1 MCGIAGI
8 FDSGGAAP
16 VDAEAI
22 RRMCRTLIHR
32 GPDDEGIYV
41 QKGIGLG
48 VRRLSIVDLVSG
60 HQPIHNE
67 DESVWVVFN
76 GEVYNFRELR
86 AELEGLGHRFYTN
99 SDTEVIVHLFE
110 EHGADCVKKLRGMF
124 AFAVYDER
132 GRRLLLARDRLGIK
146 PLCYAFHN
154 GRVLFGSEISAIFAA
169 APELTELNREALLQ
183 YFYLRYIPHPNTAFA
198 RIWKLPP
205 GHLLEIAP
213 GQENVVP
220 RQYWD
225 LPEYG
230 SCPPN
235 SEAGCLEEMEHRM
248 EEAVRLHLISDVPVG
263 ALLSGGTDSSTIVAL
278 MARASSQPIKTF
290 SIRCSESD
298 FDESR
303 YAQLVAHKFGTD
315 HHELTVEPGN
325 ANALETLSYSLE
337 EPFGDSSMLPAYS
350 ISSLARG
357 HVSVALSG
365 DGGDELFAGYERCQ
379 INLRR
384 RWFGSLPDSLGCL
397 YRQRVHPRVPRGWYG
412 RNFFYNLS
420 LPPPDRYMDYVS
432 VLPARDRE
440 RAVFSDEFLDW
451 TADCWPPLRILKD
464 CYQEA
469 SAKDSLSRSLYL
481 ETKTALPCDMLTKV
495 DRMSMAASLEV
506 RVPLLDH
513 VFVEWVTRLPA
524 GLKLAHG
531 KGKYIFRKLAE
542 RIGVPREVLNRPKQG
557 FSLPLVHWMR
567 REMKED
573 MARILLEPRTLKRG
587 YFNPKSLRAL
597 LEEHFRGRRD
607 HSGRIWVLLMFELW
621 QRNFL
626 ESSLSRKPAGM
637 PAQVAAIAAVR
648 KASAAIV
655 DRRPAQG
662 VRVS

>member
-8 FDSGGAAP
+8 FDTGGGAP
-16 VDAEAI
+16 VEGEAI
-22 RRMCRTLIHR
+22 RRMCHTLIHR

-41 QKGIGLG
+41 QEGIGLG
-48 VRRLSIVDLVSG
+48 VRRLSVMDLVSG
-60 HQPIHNE
+60 HQPVHNE
-67 DESVWVVFN
+67 DNNVWVVFN
-76 GEVYNFRELR
+76 GEIFNFRELR
-86 AELEGLGHRFYTN
+86 AELEGRGHHFYTN

-146 PLCYAFHN
+146 PLCYALHK
-154 GRVLFGSEISAIFAA
+154 GRVLFGSEISAILAA
-169 APELTELNREALLQ
+169 APELTGLNREAILQ

-198 RIWKLPP
+198 GIWKLPP

-220 RQYWD
+220 RPYWD
-225 LPEYG
+225 LPAYG
-230 SCPPN
+230 SCPPE
-235 SEAGCLEEMEHRM
+235 SEAECLEEMERRLA
-248 EEAVRLHLISDVPVG
+248 EAVRLHMTSDVPVG

-278 MARASSQPIKTF
+278 MARASSQQIKTF
-290 SIRCSESD
+290 SIRFSESD

-303 YAQLVAHKFGTD
+303 YARLVAQRFRTE
-315 HHELTVEPGN
+315 HHELKVDPGN
-325 ANALETLSYSLE
+325 VNALETLSYSLE

-350 ISSLARG
+350 ISSVARR

-365 DGGDELFAGYERCQ
+365 DGGDELFAGYERCHLH
-379 INLRR
+379 LRR
-384 RWFGSLPDSLGCL
+384 RWFGWLPAWLGRL
-397 YRQRVHPRVPRGWYG
+397 YRHKIHSRMPRGWYG

-420 LPPPDRYMDYVS
+420 FPAPDRYMDYVS

-440 RAVFSDEFLDW
+440 RVIFSDEFLDW
-451 TADCWPPLRILKD
+451 TADCSPPTVFLKH
-464 CYQEA
+464 YYEGA
-469 SAKDSLSRSLYL
+469 PAKDPLSRLLYL

-513 VFVEWVTRLPA
+513 LFVEWVTRLPA

-531 KGKYIFRKLAE
+531 KEKYIFRKLAE
-542 RIGVPREVLNRPKQG
+542 RIGVPREVLDRRKQG

-573 MARILLEPRTLKRG
+573 LARILLEPRTLKRG
-587 YFNPKSLRAL
+587 YFNPKSLRVL
-597 LEEHFRGRRD
+597 LEEHFQGRRD

-626 ESSLSRKPAGM
+626 ESSPLCKPEGM
-637 PAQVAAIAAVR
+637 PAHTTTIAAAR
-648 KASAAIV
+648 YASSGVVGRCA
-655 DRRPAQG
+655 AQG
-662 VRVS
+662 VRAS